1 MQASMFSS
9 YKSEVGSLMASAIL
23 PHIMISSAASN
34 RLVTGLRMRFTFRRF
49 CAYAFS
55 SHSHT
60 GNTMSAASVVKLVGY
75 M

>member
-1 MQASMFSS
+1 MFSS
-9 YKSEVGSLMASAIL
+9 YRSLDGSDIASAIL

-34 RLVTGLRMRFTFRRF
+34 RFVTGLRMRFTFRRF
-49 CAYAFS
+49 CTKAFS

-75 M
+75 I